1 MQAAVT
7 IDLGHLPYN
16 KCRLLWTKVLST
28 VWEGS
33 PHTMC
38 CPKMHYESNVVALM
52 AVIVMGAAQAPVLV
66 RCFD

>member
-38 CPKMHYESNVVALM
+38 CPKMHYECCGSD
-52 AVIVMGAAQAPVLV
+52 GGDCDEGRPSTSSGSVL
-66 RCFD
+66 